1 MEVLYLCFATNTP
14 STDLDILE
22 LFVVDPDDMVICTK
36 DVSLLGRDDLD
47 QNILFKGCINY
58 LHYTPEFRHN
68 VSLV

>member
-1 MEVLYLCFATNTP
+1 MNDSERVCHIIRVLYPHFATNTP

-47 QNILFKGCINY
+47 
-58 LHYTPEFRHN
+58 
-68 VSLV
+68 